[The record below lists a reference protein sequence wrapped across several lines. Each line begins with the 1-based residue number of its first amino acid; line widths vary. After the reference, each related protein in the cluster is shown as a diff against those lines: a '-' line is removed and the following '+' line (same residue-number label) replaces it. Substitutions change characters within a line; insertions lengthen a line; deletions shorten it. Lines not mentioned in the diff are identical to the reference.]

1 MKRRDFI
8 RRSVAASVASGALF
22 SMGRWNTLLA
32 SGTSSDLP
40 FDLVAVKNGDPMEM
54 FDQGIAALGGMKNF
68 VKPNQT
74 VVVKPNIGWDSG
86 PERAA
91 NTNPDLVGH
100 IVKQCLAAGAKKV
113 IVFDKTCDEW
123 TRCYKNS
130 GIEKAVKDNGG
141 LMLTGAMEADYRPVK
156 IAKGVTLKEA
166 KVHKAIL
173 DSDVFINVPVLKNHG
188 GAQMSLTMK
197 NLMGIVWDRRF
208 YHANGLHQCI
218 ADFATY
224 GKPDLNVIDGYR
236 VLKRNGPRGVS
247 VNDVATMKYQLLST
261 DMVAADT
268 AATKIFG
275 METARVKH
283 IGIAESLGVGTT
295 DLDSLNIKRISI

>member
-1 MKRRDFI
+1 
-8 RRSVAASVASGALF
+8 
-22 SMGRWNTLLA
+22 MGRWNTLLA
-32 SGTSSDLP
+32 SGTNSDLP
-40 FDLVAVKNGDPMEM
+40 FDLVAVKNGDPIKM
-54 FDQGIAALGGMKNF
+54 FDEGIAALGGMKNF

-91 NTNPDLVGH
+91 NTNPELVGR
-100 IVKQCLAAGAKKV
+100 IVSHCLEAGAKKV
-113 IVFDKTCDEW
+113 VVFDKTCDEW

-130 GIEKAVKDNGG
+130 GIEKAVKNNGG
-141 LMLTGAMEADYRPVK
+141 QMLSGAMEADYQAVK
-156 IAKGVTLKEA
+156 IPKGVILKEA
-166 KVHKAIL
+166 EVHKAIL
-173 DSDVFINVPVLKNHG
+173 DSDVFINVPVIKNHG

-197 NLMGIVWDRRF
+197 NLMGIVWNRRF

-218 ADFATY
+218 ADFSTFRN
-224 GKPDLNVIDGYR
+224 PDLNVVDGFR
-236 VLKRNGPRGVS
+236 VMKRNGPRGVS
-247 VNDVATMKYQLLST
+247 VNDVATMKYQILST

-275 METARVKH
+275 IETSRVKH
-283 IGIAESLGVGTT
+283 IGMAESLGVGTT

>member
-22 SMGRWNTLLA
+22 SMGKWNTLLA
-32 SGTSSDLP
+32 SGTNAELP
-40 FDLVAVKNGDPMEM
+40 FDLVAVKNGNPINM
-54 FDQGIAALGGMKNF
+54 FDQGIAALGGMKSF
-68 VKPNQT
+68 VKSGQT

-91 NTNPDLVGH
+91 NTNPELVGRIIKH
-100 IVKQCLAAGAKKV
+100 CVDAGAKKV
-113 IVFDKTCDEW
+113 VVFDKTCDEW

-141 LMLTGAMEADYRPVK
+141 QMLTGAIEADYRPVK
-156 IAKGVTLKEA
+156 IEKGVSLKGA

-173 DSDVFINVPVLKNHG
+173 DSDVFINVPVLKHHG
-188 GAQMSLTMK
+188 GAQVSFTMK
-197 NLMGIVWDRRF
+197 NLMGVVWDRRY
-208 YHANGLHQCI
+208 YHKNDLHQCI
-218 ADFATY
+218 ADFTTFRT
-224 GKPDLNVIDGYR
+224 PDLNVIDGFR
-236 VLKRNGPRGVS
+236 VLKKNGPRGVS
-247 VNDVATMKYQLLST
+247 VNDVANMKYQILST

-275 METARVKH
+275 IETSRVKH
-283 IGIAESLGVGTT
+283 IGIAEGLGVGTT